1 MRASQHR
8 NKMRIID
15 YKAFARNSHCGR
27 LRDVSALPAR
37 KRFKFY
43 HCAMQ
48 TFAMMRLHPDPRVKD
63 FLNQTVV
70 RRTIAAEARR
80 WITVPKYGGRCIDDE
95 MPWFKQFIQLEMPE
109 CETFRNTRNNH
120 FWYLLENISV
130 GESIMSDITETLDS
144 IMRRRIL
151 YCPPCHAETDAQTR
165 KRMRCFNN
173 AERLQWLKTVSAP
186 AIARNAFDLGWEL
199 RMLSAVRDFAAE
211 VVRRKPH
218 GYTTM
223 HSFLK
228 SVEANIL
235 KLQQREEDC
244 NVAAAV
250 ALQRA
255 GLETEVCRMPSFS
268 WGQARRATW
277 AFPSQ

>member
-1 MRASQHR
+1 MQIIEYESFAS
-8 NKMRIID
+8 
-15 YKAFARNSHCGR
+15 NSHCGI
-27 LRDVSALPAR
+27 LRDVSALHDR
-37 KRFKFY
+37 KRLKFY

-63 FLNQTVV
+63 FLNKPIV
-70 RRTIAAEARR
+70 RQSIVAEARR

-95 MPWFKQFIQLEMPE
+95 MPWFKQLIQLQMPE
-109 CETFRNTRNNH
+109 CETLHNTSASHDNQ

-130 GESIMSDITETLDS
+130 GGSIMSDITETLDS
-144 IMRRRIL
+144 IMQHKNL
-151 YCPPCHAETDAQTR
+151 YCPPCNAETDAQAA

-186 AIARNAFDLGWEL
+186 AIARNAFALGWEL
-199 RMLSAVRDFAAE
+199 RMLSAVRDFAVE
-211 VVRRKPH
+211 VVRRKPS

-223 HSFLK
+223 RSFLK
-228 SVEANIL
+228 QVDTNIL
-235 KLQQREEDC
+235 KLQQKEEDF

-255 GLETEVCRMPSFS
+255 GLDTEVCRMIMP
-268 WGQARRATW
+268 GKTRYMGNPLAMMPQYLKLV
-277 AFPSQ
+277 